1 MHIME
6 EYCTPTEVLYVMTI
20 STSTFNKNHLSNEGK
35 GVLWSVN
42 SVVVI
47 EIIYMN
53 RVQFSSSKEGG
64 HPEQLQLLKSHLIIL
79 K

>member
-20 STSTFNKNHLSNEGK
+20 SASTFNKNHLSNEGK

-47 EIIYMN
+47 EINEFNSY
-53 RVQFSSSKEGG
+53 
-64 HPEQLQLLKSHLIIL
+64 EQSTIQQQ
-79 K
+79 